1 MRFAELVPR
10 IKPNRIVDLLARP
23 EAHLQTLA
31 LSAQS
36 YARNLRPKRALHKKR
51 RFGGLRFG
59 NDQIQKVIGPGRSAT
74 PFRYQSSNVGSW
86 RPFMTRHCLH

>member
-36 YARNLRPKRALHKKR
+36 YARNLRPKRALHKKDD
-51 RFGGLRFG
+51 LAAC
-59 NDQIQKVIGPGRSAT
+59 D
-74 PFRYQSSNVGSW
+74 
-86 RPFMTRHCLH
+86 